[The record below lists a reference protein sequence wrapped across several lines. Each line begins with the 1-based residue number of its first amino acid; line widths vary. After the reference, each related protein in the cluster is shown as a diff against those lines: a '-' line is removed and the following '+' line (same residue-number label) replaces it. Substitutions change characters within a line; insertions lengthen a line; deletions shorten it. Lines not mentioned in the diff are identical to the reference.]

1 MMHFLLNI
9 KQNLFFEFVYA
20 NSNVK
25 AIQFKKYQSEIKIIR
40 SAVHND
46 YKIQPYVLSK
56 LL

>member
-25 AIQFKKYQSEIKIIR
+25 AILFKKYQSEIKIIR